1 MHAFQRQMGLSLRFF
16 ARIYRQRTLYE
27 YFFQKS
33 TETNGSLNIDV
44 VQVAQQPGQQ
54 QVKCGVL
61 SIIFNKALA
70 E

>member
-1 MHAFQRQMGLSLRFF
+1 MDLSLRYF

-44 VQVAQQPGQQ
+44 GQVAQQPGQQ
-54 QVKCGVL
+54 QVKKK
-61 SIIFNKALA
+61 FNSYH
-70 E
+70 